1 MPLQQIY
8 TRIKVVYNWFI
19 YQLFEQIINK
29 CIQIINYL
37 FNIKDY
43 NYLLEFPKKYSIE
56 KEKISLIDI
65 NNKLVK
71 KVKNFME
78 KNDLYKDGVI
88 VSLSGG
94 VDSMV
99 ILAILIRLSKEK
111 PFNIFICSINYNLR
125 KESYKE
131 MLFLK
136 EYCNN
141 YDVKTYFHH
150 LEGTYNNGVSK
161 RSIKNSEISGGR
173 KVFEETSREIRY
185 NGYKEIIQEFN
196 CKGVMVGHHK
206 DDIIENIFTNSM
218 KGHDI
223 MNIEV
228 MKEISNIN
236 NVNIFRPL
244 LEFRKDTIYDLAHSY
259 DIPYFK
265 DTTPKWS
272 KRGMMRNEIF
282 PLFDKVFTSSW
293 RKKFKEIGTQSNNWN
308 DTVDRHFVKP
318 WLNSVVYFE
327 ESGIKS
333 MLFKP
338 MYLDDI
344 NLWTYVLPKM
354 FFKMNENT
362 VRRKS
367 IIKMYNNIKTEK
379 EIKKKV
385 ILDSGYEY
393 YYDGNVVSIF
403 KNLLNFQDIKDHL
416 KKC

>member
-1 MPLQQIY
+1 MSLQQIS
-8 TRIKVVYNWFI
+8 TRIKVVYNW
-19 YQLFEQIINK
+19 LINK
-29 CIQIINYL
+29 ILTIINYL
-37 FNIKDY
+37 FNKKDY
-43 NYLLEFPKKYSIE
+43 NYLLEFPKKYSFGGENIP
-56 KEKISLIDI
+56 LIDI
-65 NNKLVK
+65 DNKLVK
-71 KVKNFME
+71 KVKKFMD
-78 KNDLYKDGVI
+78 KNNLYESGVI

-99 ILAILIRLSKEK
+99 ILAILIRLINEK
-111 PFNIFICSINYNLR
+111 PFNIYTCSINYNLR
-125 KESYKE
+125 KESYDE

-136 EYCNN
+136 EYCKN
-141 YDVKTYFHH
+141 YNVKTYFHH
-150 LEGTYNNGVSK
+150 LEGTYNTGVGK
-161 RSIKNSEISGGR
+161 RAIENSQTSGGR

-244 LEFRKDTIYDLAHSY
+244 LDYPKSDIYELAHKY
-259 DIPYFK
+259 NIPYFL

-272 KRGMMRNEIF
+272 RRGMMRNEIF

-293 RKKFKEIGTQSNNWN
+293 KKKFKEIGNQSNNWN
-308 DTVDRHFVKP
+308 STIDRHFVKP
-318 WLNSVVYFE
+318 WIDSVVYFDKD
-327 ESGIKS
+327 GMKS

-338 MYLDDI
+338 MFTDDI
-344 NLWTYVLPKM
+344 NLWTYIIPKM
-354 FFKMNENT
+354 FFKMNEGT
-362 VRRKS
+362 IKKKS
-367 IIKMYNNIKTEK
+367 IIKMYNNIISGR

-385 ILDSGYEY
+385 ILDSGYQY
-393 YYDGNVVSIF
+393 YYDGNVITIF
-403 KNLLNFQDIKDHL
+403 KNLLCIKNNMI
-416 KKC
+416 KC